1 MHKGIPTTAWGGVGG
16 GGRGEPA
23 AGEESQDGYVKK
35 DLFHCRK
42 QNALP
47 KSQLQAGKPERTER
61 GWDVLRRLSAE
72 EAEIKD
78 RAPGKRQVWL

>member
-1 MHKGIPTTAWGGVGG
+1 M
-16 GGRGEPA
+16 
-23 AGEESQDGYVKK
+23 KK